1 MEYNFKEIEAKW
13 QSRWRADKTYKVE
26 TDPSRPKF
34 YVLDM
39 FPYPSGAGLHVGHPL
54 GYIAS
59 DIYSRYKRLK
69 GFNVLHPMGYDAFG
83 LPAEQYA
90 IQTGQHP
97 AVTTEQNIARYREQL
112 DKIGFSFD
120 WDREVR
126 TCDPGYYKW
135 TQWAFLEMFSHW
147 YDRSKQQARPVAELT
162 AAFETSGT
170 EGLDAACTTEMHF
183 TAAEWNA
190 KSEREKEQILQ
201 NYRLAFRADTQVNWC
216 PKLGTVLANDEVHD
230 GLSVR
235 GGYPVEQKRMK
246 QWLLRVTAYAQRML
260 DGLDK
265 LEWSDSLKEIQRNW
279 IGRSEGAQV
288 FFDIEN
294 SDRKLEIFTTRPDT
308 IFGVTFMVIAPEHE
322 WVGELTTPENKAAVE
337 EYIAQAKKR
346 SERERIAAYLKE
358 RGYYNFSVNNISY
371 AARMFEKERLIDL
384 RLIVKQYLTGYDE
397 RGLPVM
403 DNNMVYRIDRINIF
417 PDYDPTVARTDTTL
431 LSRLDTVYYR
441 GLNIIYE
448 KRPNL
453 RPPVLRQAV
462 PLYPNYVYNSSQVN
476 RAYSDLMALGYFKSA
491 KIAFEEQPR
500 SADVTD
506 IVSFIGASADS
517 TQTLYTREGYLTCN
531 ILCTPTLKQSVKVDL
546 EGSTTSSFYGLKATV
561 GYQNRNIFRGAE
573 SFDLSFT
580 AGYEFMKAPDARRK
594 RATEFGVTTGL
605 TFPRFLV
612 PWRTGRFR
620 TVNQPKTK
628 VELSINFQDRPYYAR
643 TLSSAGITYMWT
655 NSRYSSFS
663 LRPIDIN
670 VVDMTRP
677 VDPEFLGN
685 TSNKYLINSF
695 KTQFIGGL
703 SFGYGY
709 NNQRKNLGGNAT
721 NIRFNAETAG
731 NLIDAV
737 EHAFFSPAKGKEQYT
752 IFGIEYSQYFRT
764 DLSVSR
770 KIMLGG
776 ATALVGRLYGG
787 VAMAYGNSSSVPFDR
802 QFYCGGSNGMRG
814 WTPRTLGQG
823 SVANPHNDFPVQT
836 GDVKLEANLELRFP
850 VWGMIHGATF
860 FDLGNIWYIRH
871 YSGESE
877 DTVFRFDRFYKQ
889 LGFNTGLGL
898 RFDIKFAVL
907 RLDWGIQLHNPNN
920 PSGER
925 WIHNFK
931 WKNTALNFGVGYPF

>member
-1 MEYNFKEIEAKW
+1 MRGWYSIFAAVLLGFLCPACSVTRHIPEGQYFLQKIKIEDDKSTPRKERITAYDMEKYVRQTPNKRFLG
-13 QSRWRADKTYKVE
+13 TN
-26 TDPSRPKF
+26 F
-34 YVLDM
+34 YVWLYEQANPAKDNRWNNWKRKIGQAPVTLDM
-39 FPYPSGAGLHVGHPL
+39 GLTEKSANNLKVYMDSKGFFSSEATYQVDTTSRRKRATVTFRTHQGEPYRIDSISYEFQDKFLEQIVLPDTVHTLLHTG
-54 GYIAS
+54 
-59 DIYSRYKRLK
+59 DIYDVS
-69 GFNVLHPMGYDAFG
+69 V
-83 LPAEQYA
+83 
-90 IQTGQHP
+90 
-97 AVTTEQNIARYREQL
+97 
-112 DKIGFSFD
+112 
-120 WDREVR
+120 
-126 TCDPGYYKW
+126 
-135 TQWAFLEMFSHW
+135 
-147 YDRSKQQARPVAELT
+147 
-162 AAFETSGT
+162 
-170 EGLDAACTTEMHF
+170 LDA
-183 TAAEWNA
+183 
-190 KSEREKEQILQ
+190 
-201 NYRLAFRADTQVNWC
+201 
-216 PKLGTVLANDEVHD
+216 
-230 GLSVR
+230 
-235 GGYPVEQKRMK
+235 
-246 QWLLRVTAYAQRML
+246 
-260 DGLDK
+260 
-265 LEWSDSLKEIQRNW
+265 
-279 IGRSEGAQV
+279 
-288 FFDIEN
+288 
-294 SDRKLEIFTTRPDT
+294 
-308 IFGVTFMVIAPEHE
+308 
-322 WVGELTTPENKAAVE
+322 
-337 EYIAQAKKR
+337 
-346 SERERIAAYLKE
+346 ERERITAYLKE
-358 RGYYNFSVNNISY
+358 RGYYNFSVNNIYYS
-371 AARMFEKERLIDL
+371 ARKFEQERRINL
-384 RLIVKQYLTGYDE
+384 RLVIKQYLTGYNE
-397 RGLPVM
+397 RGQAVM

-417 PDYDPTVARTDTTL
+417 PNYDPTIARTDTTL

-453 RPPVLRQAV
+453 RPSVLRQAV
-462 PLYPNYVYNSSQVN
+462 PLYPNYVYNSAQVN

-491 KIAFEEQPR
+491 KIAFEEQ
-500 SADVTD
+500 AQTTDVTN

-517 TQTLYTREGYLTCN
+517 TQALYTREGYLTCN
-531 ILCTPTLKQSVKVDL
+531 ILCTPTLRQSVKVDL
-546 EGSTTSSFYGLKATV
+546 EGSTTSSFYGLKATI

-580 AGYEFMKAPDARRK
+580 AGYEFMKAPDAKRK

-628 VELSINFQDRPYYAR
+628 IELSVNFQDRPYYAR

-655 NSRYSSFS
+655 NNRYSTFS
-663 LRPIDIN
+663 LRPVDIN
-670 VVDMTRP
+670 VIDMTRP

-737 EHAFFSPAKGKEQYT
+737 EHLFFAPAPNRDYYT
-752 IFGIEYSQYFRT
+752 LFGIQYSQYFRT
-764 DLSVSR
+764 DLSLSR
-770 KIMLGG
+770 KIMLGDVS
-776 ATALVGRLYGG
+776 ALVGRLYGG
-787 VAMAYGNSSSVPFDR
+787 VAMAYGNSTSVPFDR

-836 GDVKLEANLELRFP
+836 GDMKLEANLELRFP
-850 VWGMIHGATF
+850 IWGMIHGATF
-860 FDLGNIWYIRH
+860 FDLGNIWYIRK

-877 DTVFRFDRFYKQ
+877 DSVFHFDSFYKQ

-920 PSGER
+920 PVGER

>member
-1 MEYNFKEIEAKW
+1 VRGWYRIFAAVLLGLLCSACSVTRHIPEGQYFLQKVKIEDDKSTPRKERITAYDMEKYVRQTPNKRFLG
-13 QSRWRADKTYKVE
+13 TN
-26 TDPSRPKF
+26 F
-34 YVLDM
+34 YVWLYEQANPAKDNRWNNWKRKIGQAPVTLDM
-39 FPYPSGAGLHVGHPL
+39 GLTEKSAENLKVYMDSKGFFSSQATYQVDTTSRRKRATVTFRTQQGEPYRIDSISYEFQDKFLEQIVLPDTVHTLLHTG
-54 GYIAS
+54 
-59 DIYSRYKRLK
+59 DIYDVS
-69 GFNVLHPMGYDAFG
+69 V
-83 LPAEQYA
+83 
-90 IQTGQHP
+90 
-97 AVTTEQNIARYREQL
+97 
-112 DKIGFSFD
+112 
-120 WDREVR
+120 
-126 TCDPGYYKW
+126 
-135 TQWAFLEMFSHW
+135 
-147 YDRSKQQARPVAELT
+147 
-162 AAFETSGT
+162 
-170 EGLDAACTTEMHF
+170 LDA
-183 TAAEWNA
+183 
-190 KSEREKEQILQ
+190 
-201 NYRLAFRADTQVNWC
+201 
-216 PKLGTVLANDEVHD
+216 
-230 GLSVR
+230 
-235 GGYPVEQKRMK
+235 
-246 QWLLRVTAYAQRML
+246 
-260 DGLDK
+260 
-265 LEWSDSLKEIQRNW
+265 
-279 IGRSEGAQV
+279 
-288 FFDIEN
+288 
-294 SDRKLEIFTTRPDT
+294 
-308 IFGVTFMVIAPEHE
+308 
-322 WVGELTTPENKAAVE
+322 
-337 EYIAQAKKR
+337 
-346 SERERIAAYLKE
+346 ERERITAYLKE
-358 RGYYNFSVNNISY
+358 RGYYNFSVNNIYYS
-371 AARMFEKERLIDL
+371 ARMSEQERLIDL
-384 RLIVKQYLTGYDE
+384 RLVVKQYLTGYNE
-397 RGLPVM
+397 RGQAVM

-417 PDYDPTVARTDTTL
+417 ANYDPTVARTDTTL

-453 RPPVLRQAV
+453 RPSVLRQAV
-462 PLYPNYVYNSSQVN
+462 PLYPNYVYNSAQVN

-491 KIAFEEQPR
+491 KIAFEEQPQTT
-500 SADVTD
+500 DVTN

-573 SFDLSFT
+573 SFDVSFT
-580 AGYEFMKAPDARRK
+580 AGYEFMKAPDAKRK

-628 VELSINFQDRPYYAR
+628 IELSVNFQDRPYYAR

-655 NSRYSSFS
+655 NNRYSTFS
-663 LRPIDIN
+663 LRPVDIN
-670 VVDMTRP
+670 VIDMTRP
-677 VDPEFLGN
+677 VDPEFLGE

-737 EHAFFSPAKGKEQYT
+737 EHLFFSPARNKDYYT
-752 IFGIEYSQYFRT
+752 IFGIQYSQYFRT
-764 DLSVSR
+764 DLSLSR
-770 KIMLGG
+770 KIMLGDVS
-776 ATALVGRLYGG
+776 ALVGRLYGG
-787 VAMAYGNSSSVPFDR
+787 VAMAYGNSTSVPFDR

-836 GDVKLEANLELRFP
+836 GDMKLEANLELRFP
-850 VWGMIHGATF
+850 IWGMIHGATF
-860 FDLGNIWYIRH
+860 FDLGNIWYIRR

-877 DTVFRFDRFYKQ
+877 DSVFHFDSFYKQ

-920 PSGER
+920 PVGER
-925 WIHNFK
+925 WIHDFR